1 MTVRLGVL
9 AASRIAN
16 TAIFTPLPLV
26 DGIEVVAIGAR
37 SLERAQEAATQ
48 HGVSLTF
55 GSYEE
60 LLACD
65 EVDAIY
71 VGTPATLHRRWAIAA
86 LGAGKHVLNEKPFA
100 ANAADAQAI
109 ADAAKDTGLVLMEA
123 IHWRYHPLVA
133 QMQEILDSGVL
144 GTIERVEGHFN
155 VPAAFIPRSDIR
167 WTYELGGGAM
177 MDLGVYPAAWLRWAV
192 DGEPS
197 VISATAESPVEGV
210 DGSLTAE
217 LVWPSGVTGYITTS
231 MLVNGDRHT
240 ASLTVRG
247 SLGTMDVDN
256 PMAAQGGARLS
267 VSTATSTTDYPV
279 SSDTSY
285 EHQLRAFRDA
295 VADGAPFP
303 TTADEAVKTMALLD
317 ACYEAAGL
325 DVRPTHPE

>member
-9 AASRIAN
+9 AASNIAK
-16 TAIFTPLPLV
+16 TAIFEPLSLV

-37 SLERAQEAATQ
+37 SLERAQQAATRW
-48 HGVSLTF
+48 GVPKAF
-55 GSYEE
+55 GSYDE

-71 VGTPATLHRRWAIAA
+71 IGTPAALHRRWAVAA
-86 LGAGKHVLNEKPFA
+86 LQAGKHVLNEKPFA
-100 ANAADAQAI
+100 ANTADAQAI
-109 ADAAKDTGLVLMEA
+109 ADAADGTGLVLMEA

-133 QMQEILDSGVL
+133 QMQEILDSGLL

-155 VPAAFIPRSDIR
+155 VPAVFLPRTDIR
-167 WTYELGGGAM
+167 WDYELGGGAM

-197 VISATAESPVEGV
+197 VVRATAEAPVTRI

-217 LVWPSGVTGYITTS
+217 LVWPSGVTGYIATS
-231 MLVNGDRHT
+231 MLVSGDRHT

-256 PMAAQGGARLS
+256 PMAAQSGARLS
-267 VSTATSTTDYPV
+267 VSTSTGTTEYPV

-285 EHQLRAFRDA
+285 EHQLRMFRDA
-295 VADGAPFP
+295 VADGSEFP
-303 TTADEAVKTMALLD
+303 TTADEAIKTMQLLD
-317 ACYEAAGL
+317 SCYEASGL
-325 DVRPTHPE
+325 GVRPTHPE